1 MDVTSWRI
9 KAKRGN
15 GRVTKTLY
23 FEGRSVSSVRVSKIP
38 IKFLMF
44 LFSIPTLRS
53 GDFFCI
59 FKKKPHSME
68 KIKELEEKSKEYY
81 AKWRETEELIA
92 DEKLKKVNLNFIGKF
107 IKYKDPLDSVWTY
120 LYVRDV
126 FEDRFKYNSQKHS
139 YCIRGVGFCGEFTG
153 YSDATWFG
161 LDFMQ
166 DIYVYGNTVED
177 FKKKIDSIVEIS
189 ADDFI
194 NEFTSQVEKAG
205 NKFTEFFKAVIY
217 GKAEDLSAE

>member
-1 MDVTSWRI
+1 MPMKVPDVLVLYPCS
-9 KAKRGN
+9 AERG
-15 GRVTKTLY
+15 
-23 FEGRSVSSVRVSKIP
+23 
-38 IKFLMF
+38 
-44 LFSIPTLRS
+44 
-53 GDFFCI
+53 FFCI

-92 DEKLKKVNLNFIGKF
+92 DEKLKKVNLNFVGKF

-126 FEDRFKYNSQKHS
+126 FEDRFKYDNQKHS

-177 FKKKIDSIVEIS
+177 FKKKIDSIVEITV
-189 ADDFI
+189 DDFV

-205 NKFTEFFKAVIY
+205 NKFTEFCKAVMY